1 MCVSFPLLLHSHALT
16 MGGFRRGKYF
26 FEPCTINVWAIVIYE
41 SPSRF
46 NLKAAREMALGFCNS
61 ARSVGKWSCI
71 HALRYAI
78 AYSLGSQPGITLK
91 DLTPL
96 LFWENGN
103 GNITEVNINDCCLL
117 FLRKSI
123 ISFTLALEESCK
135 SLC

>member
-1 MCVSFPLLLHSHALT
+1 MCVSFPLLLHSLALT
-16 MGGFRRGKYF
+16 MGGSGVANFSSSHVLSMFGQLSFTKAQVDLISKLP
-26 FEPCTINVWAIVIYE
+26 EKWLLVSAIVQGV
-41 SPSRF
+41 SVSGHAF
-46 NLKAAREMALGFCNS
+46 M
-61 ARSVGKWSCI
+61 RSDILSHI
-71 HALRYAI
+71 HSVLNT
-78 AYSLGSQPGITLK
+78 GITLK